1 MQSEITKMHTLQG
14 DIATCA
20 ATWLHVWSING
31 EELASVNTCVGRADR
46 MQQILCVA
54 FSQTH
59 EWDSQNV
66 IMTGSTDGVA
76 RVRYDV
82 PILLFLILLKT
93 SPKISATFGLRGAC
107 LQMWSMDY
115 VQVPAEEEKPE
126 EVVVAKEKNERQSNE
141 ENQTETTKKRVHEL
155 VKQMSISAEGA
166 GKCIAWLYHDFSLSM
181 LHVCTD

>member
-1 MQSEITKMHTLQG
+1 MLQG

-76 RVRYDV
+76 RVRYN
-82 PILLFLILLKT
+82 ISILLKYF
-93 SPKISATFGLRGAC
+93 SNNLWEIFPDYLGYEAIY

-126 EVVVAKEKNERQSNE
+126 EVTTAKEKNEKQNTE
-141 ENQTETTKKRVHEL
+141 GNQTETKKRVQEL
-155 VKQMSISAEGA
+155 VKQMSISAEGS
-166 GKCIAWLYHDFSLSM
+166 GK
-181 LHVCTD
+181 

>member
-1 MQSEITKMHTLQG
+1 MLQG

-76 RVRYDV
+76 RVRYNV
-82 PILLFLILLKT
+82 SIPLKYFVKI
-93 SPKISATFGLRGAC
+93 SPKIFSSYGAIC

-126 EVVVAKEKNERQSNE
+126 EVTTAKEKNEKQSTE
-141 ENQTETTKKRVHEL
+141 GNQTETKKRVQEL
-155 VKQMSISAEGA
+155 VKQMSISAEGS
-166 GKCIAWLYHDFSLSM
+166 GKPKDHNVAHISMNAVIMDFYLCFKVH
-181 LHVCTD
+181 L

>member
-1 MQSEITKMHTLQG
+1 MYVVKYYMEKYLQG

-76 RVRYDV
+76 RVRYN
-82 PILLFLILLKT
+82 IYTLLK
-93 SPKISATFGLRGAC
+93 IS
-107 LQMWSMDY
+107 
-115 VQVPAEEEKPE
+115 
-126 EVVVAKEKNERQSNE
+126 
-141 ENQTETTKKRVHEL
+141 
-155 VKQMSISAEGA
+155 
-166 GKCIAWLYHDFSLSM
+166 
-181 LHVCTD
+181 